1 MENRSPLRVLNNS
14 RMPPSLQVLALIT
27 HPPLLESA
35 DFPSDAK
42 DRARTILAG
51 CKGSFLLR
59 LRTSISSLGLSDL
72 PAIVVWPFGNRLCVW
87 VSFLFIFYK
96 TAKELKVLRIC
107 TLHSTVYKVVSH

>member
-1 MENRSPLRVLNNS
+1 MS
-14 RMPPSLQVLALIT
+14 PSLQVLALIT

-59 LRTSISSLGLSDL
+59 HRSGI
-72 PAIVVWPFGNRLCVW
+72 
-87 VSFLFIFYK
+87 SFLGFSLTF
-96 TAKELKVLRIC
+96 LR
-107 TLHSTVYKVVSH
+107 

>member
-1 MENRSPLRVLNNS
+1 MMPDSPMENRSPLTVLT
-14 RMPPSLQVLALIT
+14 MLPSLQVLALIT

-59 LRTSISSLGLSDL
+59 YRTSSSSLGFS
-72 PAIVVWPFGNRLCVW
+72 PT
-87 VSFLFIFYK
+87 FL
-96 TAKELKVLRIC
+96 R
-107 TLHSTVYKVVSH
+107 